1 MRKLICASWLIFAA
15 AILCCGAVKS
25 NKELSKEEFLARSR
39 RTSQVNTYARLAG
52 TLQHR
57 RRGRKLESMP
67 IYFGIIMHKNQTVGQ
82 ILLNRNEGYLINSL
96 RGSNLI
102 KSTPMPTNKSSRLGD
117 FGIRATD
124 LTLSFL
130 FCKPEKEFE
139 PETVSGVVPCRVLL
153 LDDSENR
160 EKIKVWISTEHC
172 FPLQAEF
179 YKYGENKPYRLL
191 EASGFTQKN
200 QLYYVKRIR
209 VEGPGWRTR
218 VEFSSADL
226 AVFDNPMQVPQVIV
240 PIKE

>member
-1 MRKLICASWLIFAA
+1 
-15 AILCCGAVKS
+15 
-25 NKELSKEEFLARSR
+25 
-39 RTSQVNTYARLAG
+39 
-52 TLQHR
+52 
-57 RRGRKLESMP
+57 
-67 IYFGIIMHKNQTVGQ
+67 
-82 ILLNRNEGYLINSL
+82 
-96 RGSNLI
+96 
-102 KSTPMPTNKSSRLGD
+102 MPTNKSSRLGD

-240 PIKE
+240 PIKK

>member
-1 MRKLICASWLIFAA
+1 MKKFFYSLLLILAA
-15 AILCCGAVKS
+15 VTICGAAEIS

-67 IYFGIIMHKNQTVGQ
+67 IYFGIIMHKKQTVGQ
-82 ILLNRNEGYLINSL
+82 ILLNKKEGYLINIL

-102 KSTPMPTNKSSRLGD
+102 NSTPMPGNKTNRLGD

-130 FCKPEKEFE
+130 FCKVEKEFE
-139 PETVSGVVPCRVLL
+139 SETVSGVVPCRVLL

-179 YKYGENKPYRLL
+179 YKYGEAKPYRQL

-200 QLYYVKRIR
+200 KLYYVKRIR

-226 AVFDNPMQVPQVIV
+226 AIFDDPVQVPQVIV